1 MLTAFVNILRDQ
13 ALRDQARPAAGLH
26 SRQATGRA
34 EVRVCHVM
42 SADLWAGAEVQVATV
57 ASYLVEQP
65 GVNLTAVLLNDGWL
79 AHELRRLGVQV
90 AIVDEHRYTAL
101 GIVRFLTRFLRE
113 HGVDV
118 VHTHRHKD
126 SVLGSIAAKAAGVP
140 HVIRTVHGLSEPMH
154 GWDKAKYQAYDALDR
169 ATLWCCADRILAVS
183 RRMAE
188 TLKASGYRARTVTHL
203 HNGVDLRN
211 VKTTRP
217 PEDVRRALGIEDD
230 EVVIGTAG
238 RFARVKGQAYLVRA
252 ARLVLHHEHRARF
265 LFVGSGPLENELL
278 ESARHLGVDR
288 RCLFIDPAVDRRG
301 GIYDLVAAM
310 DLFVLPSLN
319 EGIPMALLE
328 AMALARPVIAS
339 AVGGIPEV
347 VTDRVTGL
355 LVEPENDGRL
365 ANACLELVRNRR
377 WAHTLGAR
385 ARRVVERN
393 FSHERN
399 GRALLDLYRELV
411 TLDGRAASAT
421 DIVMV
426 PATRPTAGVLQA
438 VSSLARRCVAHVRR
452 KIEHARERRQIDDIR
467 RNPSSLM
474 ATVKAAANIL
484 VVCHGNIIRSAF
496 AARLMT
502 QALGDPVAVTISS
515 AGLEAVPGRPC
526 HPTAVLTAAPRGVDL
541 TGHTAAPVASQE
553 VARADVIFVMDIDQ
567 LRVLRER
574 FPEARPKTFL
584 LTCCAPDSPL
594 EIRDPVDGDESAF
607 QACFDHI
614 TSAVHPIIRVLSSPV
629 R

>member
-1 MLTAFVNILRDQ
+1 MLTAFMNIWRDP
-13 ALRDQARPAAGLH
+13 ARLAADPH
-26 SRQATGRA
+26 SPPATGRA

-65 GVNLTAVLLNDGWL
+65 GVNLTAVLLNEGWL
-79 AHELRRLGVQV
+79 ARELRRLGVPV
-90 AIVDEHRYTAL
+90 AIVDEHRHTAL
-101 GIVRFLTRFLRE
+101 GIARLLTRFLRE
-113 HGVDV
+113 HDIDV
-118 VHTHRHKD
+118 VHTHRYKD

-140 HVIRTVHGLSEPMH
+140 HVIRTVHGLSEPMR
-154 GWDKAKYQAYDALDR
+154 GWDRAKFQIYDALDR

-188 TLKASGYRARTVTHL
+188 ILKESGYRAHTVTHI
-203 HNGVDLRN
+203 HNGVDLRT
-211 VKTTRP
+211 VKAMRP
-217 PEDVRRALGIEDD
+217 SEDVRRALGIEDD

-238 RFARVKGQAYLVRA
+238 RFAPVKGHAYLVRA

-265 LFVGSGPLENELL
+265 LFVGSGPLASELL
-278 ESARHLGVDR
+278 ESARQLGVDR
-288 RCLFIDPAVDRRG
+288 RCLFVDPAADRRA
-301 GIYDLVAAM
+301 GIYDLIAAM

-365 ANACLELVRNRR
+365 ADACLALARNRP

-399 GRALLDLYRELV
+399 GNALLDLYREV
-411 TLDGRAASAT
+411 VDLDGRVGKTKHIA
-421 DIVMV
+421 VL
-426 PATRPTAGVLQA
+426 PAI
-438 VSSLARRCVAHVRR
+438 SSLTRKCAAYVRR
-452 KIEHARERRQIDDIR
+452 KIDHARERRQIDDIR
-467 RNPSSLM
+467 RDPASLM
-474 ATVKAAANIL
+474 ATVRASANIL
-484 VVCHGNIIRSAF
+484 IVCHGNIIRSAF

-541 TGHTAAPVASQE
+541 SGHTAAPVASRE
-553 VARADVIFVMDIDQ
+553 VARANVIFVMDIDQ
-567 LRVLRER
+567 LWVFRQR
-574 FPEARPKTFL
+574 FPEARSKTFL
-584 LTCCAPDSPL
+584 LTSCAPDSPL
-594 EIRDPVDGDESAF
+594 EIRDPVDGDEAAF

-614 TSAVHPIIRVLSSPV
+614 TSAVHPIIRVLSKPA

>member
-1 MLTAFVNILRDQ
+1 VRAPTIVDRLVHTVSEHAPLAADPLPF
-13 ALRDQARPAAGLH
+13 PAAGP
-26 SRQATGRA
+26 A
-34 EVRVCHVM
+34 EMRVCHVM
-42 SADLWAGAEVQVATV
+42 TADLWAGAEVQVATV
-57 ASYLVEQP
+57 ASYLVDQP
-65 GVNLTAVLLNDGWL
+65 GVELTAVLLNDAWL
-79 AHELRRLGVQV
+79 ARELRRLGVQV
-90 AIVDEHRYTAL
+90 AIVDEHRHTAL

-113 HGVDV
+113 LDVDV
-118 VHTHRHKD
+118 VHTHRYKD

-154 GWDKAKYQAYDALDR
+154 GWHRVKYQVYDALDR
-169 ATLWCCADRILAVS
+169 ATLWCCADRVLAVS

-188 TLKASGYRARTVTHL
+188 TLKESGYRAHTVTHL
-203 HNGVDLRN
+203 HNGVDVSS
-211 VKTTRP
+211 VKSTRP

-238 RFARVKGQAYLVRA
+238 RFAPVKGHASLVRA
-252 ARLVLHHEHRARF
+252 AGLILQHVHRARF
-265 LFVGSGPLENELL
+265 LFVGSGPLENELR
-278 ESARHLGVDR
+278 ESARHLLVDR
-288 RCLFIDPAVDRRG
+288 RCLFVDPAADRRAG
-301 GIYDLVAAM
+301 VYDLIAAM

-355 LVEPENDGRL
+355 LVEPGDDRRL
-365 ANACLELVRNRR
+365 ANACLELARNRP
-377 WAHTLGAR
+377 WAQTLGER
-385 ARRVVERN
+385 ARRKVEKD
-393 FSHERN
+393 FSHEKN
-399 GRALLDLYRELV
+399 GRALLDIYRQV
-411 TLDGRAASAT
+411 VRRRAA
-421 DIVMV
+421 
-426 PATRPTAGVLQA
+426 AGRDVCGLSV
-438 VSSLARRCVAHVRR
+438 VSSLTRKCVAHVRR
-452 KIEHARERRQIDDIR
+452 KIEYARERRQIEDTR
-467 RNPSSLM
+467 RNPASLIAM
-474 ATVKAAANIL
+474 VRTARNIL
-484 VVCHGNIIRSAF
+484 IVCHGNIIRSAF

-541 TGHTAAPVASQE
+541 SRHTAAPVASQE
-553 VARADVIFVMDIDQ
+553 VARADVIFVMDVAQ
-567 LRVLRER
+567 LTAVGQR
-574 FPEARPKTFL
+574 FPEARSKTFL

-594 EIRDPVDGDESAF
+594 EIRDPVDGDEPAF

-614 TSAVHPIIRVLSSPV
+614 VSAVYPIIRVLSKPV

>member
-1 MLTAFVNILRDQ
+1 MNGSDGWGLAVRALTIVDRFVQTLSEHARLAADPLR
-13 ALRDQARPAAGLH
+13 LPAAGP
-26 SRQATGRA
+26 A
-34 EVRVCHVM
+34 EMRVCHVM

-65 GVNLTAVLLNDGWL
+65 GVKLTAVLLNDGWL
-79 AHELRRLGVQV
+79 GRELRRLGVQV
-90 AIVDEHRYTAL
+90 AIVDEHRHTAL

-113 HGVDV
+113 RDVDV
-118 VHTHRHKD
+118 VHTHRYKD

-140 HVIRTVHGLSEPMH
+140 HVIRTVHGLSEPMR
-154 GWDKAKYQAYDALDR
+154 GWHRAKYQVYDALDR
-169 ATLWCCADRILAVS
+169 ATLWCCADRVVAVS

-188 TLKASGYRARTVTHL
+188 TLKESGYRAHTVTHL

-211 VKTTRP
+211 VETMRP
-217 PEDVRRALGIEDD
+217 PGDVRRTLGIADD

-238 RFARVKGQAYLVRA
+238 RFARVKGHAYLVQA
-252 ARLVLHHEHRARF
+252 ARLILQQEQRARF

-278 ESARHLGVDR
+278 ESARQLRVDR
-288 RCLFIDPAVDRRG
+288 RCLFVDPATDRRA
-301 GIYDLVAAM
+301 GIYDLIAAM

-347 VTDRVTGL
+347 VTDRVNGL
-355 LVEPENDGRL
+355 LVEPGDDGRL
-365 ANACLELVRNRR
+365 ANACLELARNRL
-377 WAHTLGAR
+377 WAQTLGAR
-385 ARRVVERN
+385 ARREVEKD
-393 FSHERN
+393 FSHEKN
-399 GRALLDLYRELV
+399 GRGLLDIYREVLK
-411 TLDGRAASAT
+411 RQAAPAR
-421 DIVMV
+421 DIGGLTV
-426 PATRPTAGVLQA
+426 
-438 VSSLARRCVAHVRR
+438 VSSLTRKCVAYLRR
-452 KIEHARERRQIDDIR
+452 RIEHARERRQIDDIR
-467 RNPSSLM
+467 RNPAMLI
-474 ATVKAAANIL
+474 ATVRTASNIL
-484 VVCHGNIIRSAF
+484 IVCHGNIIRSAF

-502 QALGDPVAVTISS
+502 QALGDPVAITIWS

-541 TGHTAAPVASQE
+541 SRHTAAPIASQD
-553 VARADVIFVMDIDQ
+553 VARADVIFVMDIAQ
-567 LRVLRER
+567 LTAFRQR
-574 FPEARPKTFL
+574 FPEARSKTFL

-614 TSAVHPIIRVLSSPV
+614 ASAVYPIIRALSKPV